1 MISADPPKRATW
13 LLEHAGSRY
22 RRESL
27 AGDLIEEYRAGR
39 SDAWY
44 WRQVLWAIAASVG
57 HAVRAVLPAWLA
69 LLTWW
74 GVLLLFSF
82 LWNGPPSFLRSTRA
96 SIGCTGQ
103 GTSAERALAHV
114 RRKSTAAG
122 PVAADVPRTRLS
134 TRGARR
140 RSRRGATRRA
150 FLQLAGMA

>member
-82 LWNGPPSFLRSTRA
+82 LWKWPAIIFALDPSIYWLYRARHKRRA
-96 SIGCTGQ
+96 SLGSC
-103 GTSAERALAHV
+103 A
-114 RRKSTAAG
+114 
-122 PVAADVPRTRLS
+122 P
-134 TRGARR
+134 
-140 RSRRGATRRA
+140 
-150 FLQLAGMA
+150 